1 MSKKVSWPIFFS
13 HFHFF
18 KFLFFCIFKNAV
30 LGMGIIEGQ
39 NVEITKNDEK
49 CVFFAKNTKKCDFVC
64 FFVSSTVGSPYFLVK
79 TRKIKY
85 FFSKKNLFL
94 FFLNS
99 KHAKKCDFTHC
110 QKDLVC
116 KYGYDAKSAV
126 FGLAPQ
132 KRVILLFLAILA
144 ICAKV
149 YWESYRGFLTFCVF
163 SILYFS

>member
-1 MSKKVSWPIFFS
+1 MCFFREKHEKVRF
-13 HFHFF
+13 
-18 KFLFFCIFKNAV
+18 
-30 LGMGIIEGQ
+30 
-39 NVEITKNDEK
+39 
-49 CVFFAKNTKKCDFVC
+49 CVFFRVEYGGKPLFFSENEKN
-64 FFVSSTVGSPYFLVK
+64 
-79 TRKIKY
+79 KI